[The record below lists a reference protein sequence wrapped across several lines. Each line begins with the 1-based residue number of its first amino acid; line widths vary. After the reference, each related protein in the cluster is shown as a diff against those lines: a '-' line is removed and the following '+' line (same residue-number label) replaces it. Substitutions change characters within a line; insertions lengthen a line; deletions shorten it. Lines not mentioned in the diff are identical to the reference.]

1 MKIIDAGDGFYNAIV
16 QCKPQKRTIKW
27 QGKPVFAD
35 FNFYTTFIIPF
46 YKHDNVFI
54 KHTASFIGAM
64 EKETDDIIYPFR
76 FPHLGPNNMKFCV
89 YHKPNMLF
97 FNNFENVAKLMT
109 EIFWCSNNTSY
120 MKDDFTLIKNEF
132 SQPTLSKIGIPLL
145 STKKIN
151 LLNIDFSSNLLYH
164 AERFNEINAVFNF
177 LSSKKIY
184 FTFNSIQQLMRSKNC
199 KIYDL
204 VLNHTENA
212 QQQSILNSMFKYL
225 LILKDTKSLNYLFNK
240 PNVIK
245 YFNEFVN
252 LLILSFHNN
261 EIIKLLNNIKLLYPQ
276 HLNTELI
283 KKELV
288 SDPTNNFLK
297 TLID

>member
-1 MKIIDAGDGFYNAIV
+1 
-16 QCKPQKRTIKW
+16 
-27 QGKPVFAD
+27 
-35 FNFYTTFIIPF
+35 
-46 YKHDNVFI
+46 
-54 KHTASFIGAM
+54 
-64 EKETDDIIYPFR
+64 
-76 FPHLGPNNMKFCV
+76 
-89 YHKPNMLF
+89 
-97 FNNFENVAKLMT
+97 
-109 EIFWCSNNTSY
+109 
-120 MKDDFTLIKNEF
+120 
-132 SQPTLSKIGIPLL
+132 
-145 STKKIN
+145 
-151 LLNIDFSSNLLYH
+151 
-164 AERFNEINAVFNF
+164 
-177 LSSKKIY
+177 
-184 FTFNSIQQLMRSKNC
+184 MRSKNC